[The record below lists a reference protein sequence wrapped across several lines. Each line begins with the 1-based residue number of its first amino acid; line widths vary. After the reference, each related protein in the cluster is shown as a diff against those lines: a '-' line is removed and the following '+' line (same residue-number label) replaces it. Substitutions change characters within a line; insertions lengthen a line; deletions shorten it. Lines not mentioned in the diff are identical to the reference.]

1 MPYQLL
7 HYFESK
13 STKNNIEISKTESLS
28 CYDKS
33 EVKLCQKKCNSRLI
47 HPGLVLT

>member
-1 MPYQLL
+1 M
-7 HYFESK
+7 
-13 STKNNIEISKTESLS
+13 KNNIEISKIDSLS

-47 HPGLVLT
+47 DSGLVFT